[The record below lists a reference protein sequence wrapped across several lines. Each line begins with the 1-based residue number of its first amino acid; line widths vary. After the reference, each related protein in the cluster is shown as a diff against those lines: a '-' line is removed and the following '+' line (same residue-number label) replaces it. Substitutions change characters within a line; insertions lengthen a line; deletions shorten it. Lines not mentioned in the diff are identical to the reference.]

1 MSKKIYIGI
10 DTGSNTGIAIWSQE
24 ENKLIHVETVKI
36 HRAMKI
42 VEAHIEQY
50 GTEKIVV
57 RFEDARLRKWYGN
70 SGREKLQGAGS
81 VKRDAVIWQDFLAE
95 LGVENKAIAPA
106 NNTTKMSAD
115 QFKRTTGWTGK
126 TNEHGRDAAWLVY
139 GI

>member
-115 QFKRTTGWTGK
+115 QFKRITGWTGK

>member
-50 GTEKIVV
+50 GTKKIVV

-115 QFKRTTGWTGK
+115 QFKRITGWTGK

>member
-10 DTGSNTGIAIWSQE
+10 DTGANTGIAVWSQE

-42 VEAHIEQY
+42 VEAHIKQY
-50 GTEKIVV
+50 GTDKVVV

-95 LGVENKAIAPA
+95 LGIEHKAIAPK
-106 NNTTKMSAD
+106 NNTTKMDAE
-115 QFKRTTGWTGK
+115 QFKRITGWKVK
-126 TNEHGRDAAWLVY
+126 TNEHGRDAAWLVF